1 MSKLTNT
8 PAEHRLLGACMTNSN
23 VIDKVIDRVGPG
35 DFVDD
40 RMGSVFSA
48 IARVA
53 IRGSVTPTNVVE
65 ELRASAELDYV
76 GGDRAIT
83 WLAGYAGTEEE
94 ALEAAKTVRE
104 LAKKREQANAARA
117 AAMTIEAGGDPVA
130 ELAQLNEIS
139 TVSDDDGWT
148 DLAPIVEA
156 IMNGTHKRLEPA
168 ILKTT
173 AGNCLVY
180 PNRLNIIMGA
190 PESMKS
196 WTAKFA
202 CVQTMMSGQPVIYID
217 CEESDGITCAERIYA
232 IALGQGVSKETLR
245 DWLEGPENEDGTRDK
260 TKRLFFYR
268 AENNGLDGRA
278 RAQILR
284 IVRQNKVPFVVLD
297 GFAAAMAS
305 HNPPLEEDKA
315 RDVNLFL
322 SGNVWTMVNAGA
334 GVLVVDHIAKSSG
347 SSHNTAFQSRGPR
360 GSGAKLAAVSG
371 VAIQASVVVA
381 GSSWTAGKVELY
393 VTKDR
398 PGRVKIVQRNNKRL
412 AGVLESTPSNDGG
425 IEITKLQILT
435 PEDVATQQA
444 EKRWDLIAAEKIS
457 RLLGDIGRAMSKTE
471 IKETLNDDRKRAGGQ
486 GWRADTLV
494 KAMDF
499 LVTNNWV
506 RVEKEGRSEILA
518 RLSEYKSEFGEIHCD
533 ERPWENNPF

>member
-1 MSKLTNT
+1 MSKLANK
-8 PAEHRLLGACMTNSN
+8 PAEHRLLGACLTDSK

-35 DFVDD
+35 DFIDE
-40 RMGSVFSA
+40 RMGSIFSA

-53 IRGSVTPTNVVE
+53 TRGEVTPTKVVE
-65 ELRASAELDYV
+65 ELRVSQELEIV
-76 GGDRAIT
+76 GGDKVIT
-83 WLAGYAGTEEE
+83 WLSGYAGNQDE
-94 ALEAAKTVRE
+94 ALDAAKTVRE
-104 LAKKREQANAARA
+104 LARKRDQASAARA
-117 AAMTIEAGGDPVA
+117 AAMTIENGGDPVVEIA
-130 ELAQLNEIS
+130 ELNAIS
-139 TVSDDDGWT
+139 SVSDDDGWT

-173 AGNCLVY
+173 AGNYLVY

-196 WTAKFA
+196 WTAKYA
-202 CVQTMMSGQPVIYID
+202 CVQTMMSGVPVVYID
-217 CEESDGITCAERIYA
+217 CEESDGITCAERVYA

-245 DWLEGPENEDGTRDK
+245 DWLEGPEDENGDRDK
-260 TKRLFFYR
+260 NKRLFYYR

-284 IVRQNKVPFVVLD
+284 IVRNRNVTFVVLD

-315 RDVNLFL
+315 RDVNMFL
-322 SGNVWTMVNAGA
+322 SGNVWPIVNAGA

-347 SSHNTAFQSRGPR
+347 SSSNTSFQSRGPR

-371 VAIQASVVVA
+371 VAIQANVVIA
-381 GSSWTAGKVELY
+381 GSSWTPGKVELY

-412 AGVLESTPSNDGG
+412 AGVLESTPTNENG
-425 IEITKLQILT
+425 IEITKLEILT
-435 PEDVATQQA
+435 PEDVASQQA

-471 IKETLNDDRKRAGGQ
+471 IKETLNDDRKRAGGS

-499 LVTNNWV
+499 LITNNWV
-506 RVEKEGRSEILA
+506 RVEKEGRNENLA
-518 RLSEYKSEFGEIHCD
+518 RLAGYKSEFGDIHCD
-533 ERPWENNPF
+533 ERPMESFF